1 MATKLQIRRDTA
13 SNWTSA
19 NPTLSAGEFGFETDT
34 LKLKIGNGSTAW
46 TSLDYFVGDI
56 NGYLAGGNV
65 QHIIPAGNELYD
77 LGDSDSR
84 FRDLYLSGSTIK
96 LGSVTLSVDSGTN
109 ALVLPA
115 GTQLGNVAVLDS
127 AGVQNVINQT
137 YIRANQIQYNTSDF
151 ADSSFVTTQ
160 IDNLIDAAPGAL
172 NTLNEL
178 AAALGDDANFSTT
191 ITNQIAGKLD
201 SAATTTLIDSSYVQA
216 RQTTG
221 GSVDSAATISLINS
235 NTNSGFSKFRYTATA
250 NQTVFK
256 DSDAD
261 GNILAF
267 DPNSTIV
274 FYNGIMLDETAD
286 YTVGTNEITLTSG
299 ADAGVSL
306 SIVKFG
312 VGYIAPDP
320 WYGDRALYAGGANSA
335 FASQNQIAYGSI
347 ATTGNHSDFGD
358 LTAARSYHAPASN
371 GTTALFAGGYE
382 SATVNTVEKVTVS
395 TTGNAADFGDLTS
408 SRQQLAGVGG
418 TYGIF
423 SGGKTTNAGSSQVNT
438 IDYVT
443 IATAANASDF
453 GDHTAVVSS
462 GAGATNGTRALFNG
476 RYGDATV
483 NTVEYVTNATPGN
496 AADFGDLTVARSV
509 PGAVADSTRA
519 VFGGGYGSSYSNV
532 MDYFT
537 IASTSNATDFGDLN
551 NSTMGVA
558 ATGNATKGLF
568 MGGQVSGSDAP
579 VNTIDVI
586 TIQSAGNATDHGDL
600 TQALRYGAA
609 TSGNAS

>member
-19 NPTLSAGEFGFETDT
+19 NPTLSAGELGFETDT
-34 LKLKIGNGSTAW
+34 LKLKIGTGSTAW
-46 TSLDYFVGDI
+46 SSLSYFVGDVT
-56 NGYLAGGNV
+56 GYLGGGNV

-160 IDNLIDAAPGAL
+160 VNALVDAAPGAL

-191 ITNQIAGKLD
+191 ITNSIAGKLD

-216 RQTTG
+216 RQTSG

-256 DSDAD
+256 DSDAS

-267 DPNSTIV
+267 DPNSTVV
-274 FYNGIMLDETAD
+274 FYNGIMLDETSD
-286 YTVGTNEITLTSG
+286 YTVGSNEITLTSG

-312 VGYIAPDP
+312 VGYIAPTY
-320 WYGDRALYAGGANSA
+320 WYGDRGLWIGGINSSNTGQNVIDYVNITSAGNATDFGDLSNTSSYRQTTVSNSSRIA
-335 FASQNQIAYGSI
+335 FAATGSNVEYITSSTTGNSSSFGNLTDTRNAMAGVSDATTGCFGGGSNNVIDKITI
-347 ATTGNHSDFGD
+347 ATTGNATDFGD
-358 LTAARSYHAPASN
+358 LTVSRSRLTSGKG
-371 GTTALFAGGYE
+371 GTTRGLFIGGGSTSNVIDYITIAVAGN
-382 SATVNTVEKVTVS
+382 ATDFGDVSSYGSHDIGGAGNDSRVLYAAGQHTNNNTLKRIEYVNPA
-395 TTGNAADFGDLTS
+395 TTGNGTSFGNVSYWSHMLDGANNQTRACWSGYNTSEPGTSAQNHIEYVTIDTTGDASDFGDLTS
-408 SRQQLAGVGG
+408 SRAYVGG
-418 TYGIF
+418 
-423 SGGKTTNAGSSQVNT
+423 A
-438 IDYVT
+438 
-443 IATAANASDF
+443 
-453 GDHTAVVSS
+453 
-462 GAGATNGTRALFNG
+462 
-476 RYGDATV
+476 
-483 NTVEYVTNATPGN
+483 
-496 AADFGDLTVARSV
+496 
-509 PGAVADSTRA
+509 
-519 VFGGGYGSSYSNV
+519 
-532 MDYFT
+532 
-537 IASTSNATDFGDLN
+537 
-551 NSTMGVA
+551 
-558 ATGNATKGLF
+558 
-568 MGGQVSGSDAP
+568 
-579 VNTIDVI
+579 
-586 TIQSAGNATDHGDL
+586 
-600 TQALRYGAA
+600 
-609 TSGNAS
+609 SGNAS

>member
-19 NPTLSAGEFGFETDT
+19 NPTLSAGELGFETDT
-34 LKLKIGNGSTAW
+34 LKLKIGTGSTAW
-46 TSLDYFVGDI
+46 SSLSYFVGDVT
-56 NGYLAGGNV
+56 GYLGGGNV

-109 ALVLPA
+109 ALVLPT

-160 IDNLIDAAPGAL
+160 VNALVDAAPGAL

-191 ITNQIAGKLD
+191 ITNSIAGKLD

-256 DSDAD
+256 DSDAS

-267 DPNSTIV
+267 DPNSTVV
-274 FYNGIMLDETAD
+274 FYNGIMLDETSD
-286 YTVGTNEITLTSG
+286 YTVGSNEITLTSG

-312 VGYIAPDP
+312 VGYIAPNK
-320 WYGDRALYAGGANSA
+320 WYGDRGIVAGGTSGSA
-335 FASQNQIAYGSI
+335 DNRIQYFNIN
-347 ATTGNHSDFGD
+347 TTSNTTDFGD
-358 LTAARSYHAPASN
+358 LTQSRYEKPGGVGDATYAVFSGGRTSSSSN
-371 GTTALFAGGYE
+371 VIDYI
-382 SATVNTVEKVTVS
+382 TVS
-395 TTGNAADFGDLTS
+395 TTGNAVDFGNLTQ
-408 SRQQLAGVGG
+408 SRRDGG
-418 TYGIF
+418 SPSNATRGLYGGGYA
-423 SGGKTTNAGSSQVNT
+423 SGDVNT
-438 IDYVT
+438 IDYIT
-443 IATAANASDF
+443 IATPGDATDF
-453 GDHTAVVSS
+453 GDLASANRGVM
-462 GAGATNGTRALFNG
+462 AGMNLTRALFASDNIAI
-476 RYGDATV
+476 D
-483 NTVEYVTNATPGN
+483 YVTFDTPGN
-496 AADFGDLTVARSV
+496 STTFGSLSSNRYG
-509 PGAVADSTRA
+509 GAGISDQTRTI
-519 VFGGGYGSSYSNV
+519 FGGGWAGSRTNV
-532 MDYFT
+532 IDYVT
-537 IASTSNATDFGDLN
+537 TDTTGNATDFGDLTMSRIDIGPVGNETRGVFCGGN
-551 NSTMGVA
+551 NSNYTSGTNTMDYVTIQT
-558 ATGNATKGLF
+558 TGNASSFGNLAAIC
-568 MGGQVSGSDAP
+568 GGP
-579 VNTIDVI
+579 
-586 TIQSAGNATDHGDL
+586 AGA
-600 TQALRYGAA
+600 
-609 TSGNAS
+609 SGNAS